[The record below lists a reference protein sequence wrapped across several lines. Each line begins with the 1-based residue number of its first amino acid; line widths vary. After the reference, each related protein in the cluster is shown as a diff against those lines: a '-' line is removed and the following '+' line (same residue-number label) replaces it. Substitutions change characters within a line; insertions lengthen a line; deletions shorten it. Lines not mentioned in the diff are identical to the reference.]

1 MIHKS
6 EIADG
11 WGKDALERGKSQV
24 NERSRRDYGKELDC
38 ICSFLLIN
46 SKNKD
51 YGKEKCSVRHLAVR
65 TSKAL

>member
-24 NERSRRDYGKELDC
+24 NERSRRDYGNEYDVRA
-38 ICSFLLIN
+38 IDALLIP
-46 SKNKD
+46 SF
-51 YGKEKCSVRHLAVR
+51 V
-65 TSKAL
+65 

>member
-24 NERSRRDYGKELDC
+24 NERSRRDYGNEYDVRA
-38 ICSFLLIN
+38 IGALLIPSIN
-46 SKNKD
+46 QTIRVCYNQNFTT
-51 YGKEKCSVRHLAVR
+51 AQ
-65 TSKAL
+65 A